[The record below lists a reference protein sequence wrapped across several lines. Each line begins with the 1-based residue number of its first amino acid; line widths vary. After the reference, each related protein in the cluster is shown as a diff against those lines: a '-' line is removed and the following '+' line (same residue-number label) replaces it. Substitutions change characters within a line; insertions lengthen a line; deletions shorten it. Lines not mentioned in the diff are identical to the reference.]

1 MKNIQKA
8 LCLMLVLCLTLVA
21 GAALAQDYTAT
32 EKGFGGDVTVTL
44 TIENNEIVAAK
55 AEGASE
61 TDGVGSKAIEN
72 LPAAMV
78 EQNSVKVDT
87 VASATITSNAVLA
100 AAEKALA
107 EAGLKPEDLAGK
119 EVTKEVQLAE
129 PTFENP
135 DVIVVGAGS
144 SGVNAAIAAANAGAK
159 VYLIEKNDDVG
170 GSIRFAGGTTSAAG
184 ARQQIEAGVEDSPEN
199 FAEDIVR
206 MGGGTNIPEL
216 TKKHTE
222 CAAAAIDWLDDL
234 GADFGDRQ
242 PKMSSS
248 YDAFNVPREYRVKG
262 GGKAIIALIRP
273 LLDEQGLAPASSR
286 PALSSRDQRSLL
298 QALSLQ

>member
-8 LCLMLVLCLTLVA
+8 LCLMLVLCLTFVA

-61 TDGVGSKAIEN
+61 TEGVGSKAIEN

-170 GSIRFAGGTTSAAG
+170 GSIRFAKRAWKTAPKTLPRISSAW
-184 ARQQIEAGVEDSPEN
+184 
-199 FAEDIVR
+199 
-206 MGGGTNIPEL
+206 
-216 TKKHTE
+216 
-222 CAAAAIDWLDDL
+222 AAAPT
-234 GADFGDRQ
+234 F
-242 PKMSSS
+242 
-248 YDAFNVPREYRVKG
+248 
-262 GGKAIIALIRP
+262 
-273 LLDEQGLAPASSR
+273 
-286 PALSSRDQRSLL
+286 RS
-298 QALSLQ
+298 